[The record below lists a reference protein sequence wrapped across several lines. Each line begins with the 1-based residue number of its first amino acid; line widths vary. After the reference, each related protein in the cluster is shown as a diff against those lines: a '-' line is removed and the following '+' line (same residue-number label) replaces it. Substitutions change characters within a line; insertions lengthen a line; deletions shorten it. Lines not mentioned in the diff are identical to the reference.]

1 MPELP
6 EVETIVCELNPL
18 IVGKRVTYVH
28 VAWPGSVAG
37 ATPEEFAARLI
48 GQRIA
53 GLTRRG
59 KFLVFQLASGELMLA
74 HLRMTGRLLL
84 RSRTAPEDRFAKVVI
99 GLEGDEELRFTDIRK
114 FGRLQ
119 LASAEEAKASFSQ
132 LGPEPLTDEFCAED
146 LRRIFAKHKA
156 PLKSLLL
163 NQTLLAGVGNIY
175 ADEALFLAR
184 LHPERRP
191 DSLSAADWQRLHEGI
206 RRALREGIEDRGTTF
221 SNYRDGRGRPG
232 SHQESLSVYRR
243 TGQACPRCGATV
255 ERTVVSGRSTHYCP
269 RCQA

>member
-6 EVETIVCELNPL
+6 EVETIVCELRPL
-18 IVGKRVTYVH
+18 VVGRTVTEVR
-28 VAWPGSVAG
+28 VAWPGSIAG
-37 ATPEEFAARLI
+37 STPEEFATRLL

-59 KFLVFQLASGELMLA
+59 KFLVFRLASGELLLT

-84 RSRTAPEDRFAKVVI
+84 RQSAAPEDRFTKVVI

-119 LASAEEAKASFSQ
+119 LLSAEETGSPISH
-132 LGPEPLTDEFCAED
+132 LGPEPLGDEFCAED
-146 LRRIFAKHKA
+146 LHRALGKRGG

-175 ADEALFLAR
+175 ADEALFLAG
-184 LHPERRP
+184 LHPRRRP
-191 DSLSAADWQRLHEGI
+191 DSLSGEDWQRLHEGV
-206 RRALREGIEDRGTTF
+206 RCALAEGIKDRGTTF
-221 SNYRDGRGRPG
+221 SDFRDGRGRPG
-232 SHQESLSVYRR
+232 SHQESLNVYRR
-243 TGQACPRCGATV
+243 AGQACPRCGATI
-255 ERTVVSGRSTHYCP
+255 ERTVVSGRGTHCCP
-269 RCQA
+269 RCQV